1 MVTALVVLDGL
12 RPDAIPLVS
21 TPRLDAFSQA
31 GSSTMFATTVMPPV
45 TLPAHLSMLTS
56 VPPDVHGVVT
66 NTWNSQGRAFPNLV
80 DQVAMTGRSSVA
92 FYTWEP
98 LRDLWSPG
106 SMSATWFRNLDWR
119 TDGDHH
125 VAEAVT
131 DFFGHSDADF
141 AFIYLGSIDIAGHQH
156 GWMSDAY
163 LRQIE
168 TVDEALG
175 GVLDGLGTDATTLVV
190 ADHGGHD
197 QVHGTDHP
205 DDLTIPWIVAGPAIR
220 RNHRLESEVGLLD
233 TAPTLA
239 RAMGLN
245 SPRSWQGQP
254 VLEAF
259 ST

>member
-12 RPDAIPLVS
+12 RPDAISLVS

-31 GSSTMFATTVMPPV
+31 GSSTSSATSVVPPM

-56 VPPDVHGVVT
+56 VPPAVHGVVD
-66 NTWNSQGRAFPNLV
+66 NTWNPQGRSCTNLV
-80 DQVAMTGRSSVA
+80 DQLAMSGGRSAA

-106 SMSATWFRNLDWR
+106 SMAATWYRNLDWR

-125 VAEAVT
+125 VAEAVV
-131 DFFGHSDADF
+131 DFFTHSDAEF
-141 AFIYLGSIDIAGHQH
+141 AFVYFGSIDIAGHLH

-175 GVLDGLGTDATTLVV
+175 GVLDGLGADATTVV
-190 ADHGGHD
+190 TSDHGGHD
-197 QVHGTDHP
+197 HVHGLDHP
-205 DDLTIPWIVAGPAIR
+205 DDLTIPWHIAGPGIR
-220 RNHRLESEVGLLD
+220 RSHRLESDVSLLD

-239 RAMGLN
+239 RALGLR
-245 SPRSWQGQP
+245 SPTSWQGQA
-254 VLEAF
+254 VTEAYV
-259 ST
+259 